1 MKGYYKEITIK
12 DLVKGYHEDDEGK
25 VQGYGG
31 KLEIRPAY
39 QREYIHEN
47 NPVFKENLIQSIY
60 NQRPINLIYWALN
73 DDGDGYELLDGQQR
87 IITICRYVAKNEFAI
102 KIDDFD
108 MPLTYH
114 NLIGEP
120 EIKKKIDDYK
130 LWIYVCEGSSFEKL
144 KWFETIN
151 TGAEKLYPQELRNA
165 ICNGPWVTDAKRYFT
180 KRGNQATMC
189 SRYMS
194 GRRERQDHLQEII
207 IWNIGSKEH
216 DDIYAFMRERK
227 DNQDATPLW
236 EYFKEV
242 AGWIE
247 RTFINRESNRLK
259 LMKGQD
265 WGALYNKYKDVSF
278 NPDDLEQE
286 ISELILNEE
295 IQKQSGI
302 YPYVLSGDEKHLN
315 LRSFPDAVKQR
326 VYEKQGG
333 ICKISG
339 EKLDIK
345 EMEADHI
352 TPWSKGGRT
361 IEENCQMVSKEWN
374 RRKGAK

>member
-12 DLVKGYHEDDEGK
+12 DLVEGYQEDDEGK

-114 NLIGEP
+114 NLTGEP
-120 EIKKKIDDYK
+120 EIRKKIDDYK
-130 LWIYVCEGSSFEKL
+130 LWIYVCEGTSFEKL

-194 GRRERQDHLQEII
+194 GRRERQDHFQEII

-227 DNQDATPLW
+227 EDLDAKPLW
-236 EYFKEV
+236 KYFKEV
-242 AGWIE
+242 AGWIDSLFPKNVGE
-247 RTFINRESNRLK
+247 RAKAEWGRLHREYAGNDYDPAHTKKRFGEL
-259 LMKGQD
+259 
-265 WGALYNKYKDVSF
+265 F
-278 NPDDLEQE
+278 DDYEVT
-286 ISELILNEE
+286 
-295 IQKQSGI
+295 KKVGI
-302 YPYVLSGDEKHLN
+302 YEYILSGEHDEKHLN
-315 LRSFPDAVKQR
+315 LRQFTKELKKKILKD
-326 VYEKQGG
+326 QGG
-333 ICKISG
+333 VCRYCKEEITM
-339 EKLDIK
+339 DQAH
-345 EMEADHI
+345 ADHI
-352 TPWSKGGRT
+352 KPWSKGGKT
-361 IEENCQMVSKEWN
+361 EESNCQVLCVSCNLE
-374 RRKGAK
+374 KGAKE